1 MPTEEREP
9 LAKAELSLKF
19 ASAPTGGTFN
29 TGEVDSKRKDFITS
43 FTSSGA
49 PPVIPEGVADQ
60 EWKSVL
66 IAREPAP
73 TILRVLTLNC
83 MFQNDFTLTRAQW
96 LWMANLLFFAAHLTL
111 GILVVE
117 SAGRNPD
124 STLVDVWRTARNFS
138 SSAQLGYTVHLEK
151 NGWPVRLDWI
161 ISSIFYIS
169 ALSHLFVVACG
180 PFDSF
185 VRVLWRQLDLGFS
198 YWR

>member
-19 ASAPTGGTFN
+19 ASAPTGGVFN
-29 TGEVDSKRKDFITS
+29 TGEVDGGGRKDFITS
-43 FTSSGA
+43 FTSSDP
-49 PPVIPEGVADQ
+49 PPVIPEAMAGSD
-60 EWKSVL
+60 WKSVL

-73 TILRVLTLNC
+73 GILKVLTLNC
-83 MFQNDFTLTRAQW
+83 CFQHDFTLTRAQW

-151 NGWPVRLDWI
+151 NGWPVRLDWVI
-161 ISSIFYIS
+161 GAIFFIS
-169 ALSHLFVVACG
+169 AWSCQMQTRLHAPG
-180 PFDSF
+180 
-185 VRVLWRQLDLGFS
+185 RRAGG
-198 YWR
+198 RE